1 MLRLFSKVTRL
12 RFNNT
17 FFNTQFM
24 GKRLITTLLVL
35 LTIGVQAFAQS
46 AVSGKVTDEAGEP
59 CVGANVLIKGTTTGT
74 MTDLDGNYSLTDVRK
89 GAILVFSSIGYTSQE
104 VRLGSSSVVNVVL
117 KSDADFLNEVV
128 IVGYGTAKRK
138 DLTGSLTQIDNKLI
152 ASQNSSSATKALEG
166 AVPGIVYASV
176 DGQPGNDAGLRVRG
190 LGSTNV
196 GASNAL
202 VIIDGVP
209 AQGDNPL
216 SNMNQEDIASIT
228 VLKDAASTAIYGSR
242 GANGVILVTTK
253 RGDSGRTK
261 ISFQARA
268 GWNTVGS
275 YKVGQVDNAAGIYE
289 YLWQSIYN
297 SYRYGVNGAG
307 PALNKETGE
316 YYTNIGNPNVSH
328 DAAAEFASQHL
339 FNYIGLN
346 DSFGRNMLGNYMAYN
361 VPGATYTPDGTGS
374 SASST
379 MTGAYLV
386 GTDGKINPNASL
398 LYDDTYADALLKTG
412 FRQQYDL
419 SASGGSDKEDHYL
432 SLGYLTDPSY
442 VPNSRFERI
451 TGRANINVNLFKWL
465 KVGANVGYTR
475 SRTNYQGTYWAAR
488 NSGSNQGN
496 ITRYVNGHTPIVP
509 FYAHDAEGNYIYD
522 KNGDRVR
529 NYLYN
534 STYSPLGQ
542 TGNNYGSTD
551 IMYAMDNDIRE
562 DLTSTL
568 NTRTYIEIPFLDHF
582 TFRTDFAYDKINR
595 TTTVYYNGTTGRAAS
610 MGGYFGKRMNDI
622 EVMNLQHRLT
632 YNQDF
637 GKHHVDAMALFEDSD
652 WEQQTVNWGSADEF
666 IPGFLAAG
674 NFVGR
679 YYGAGSAPTP
689 GYGHDIER
697 MRSWLGRANY
707 IFADKYYVSGSVRR
721 DGSSKFR
728 KENRWG
734 TFWSVGAGWRF
745 TEESFMQDLRDSWLN
760 NGKLRASYGVIGNQ
774 NGIGRYQTYRTWGY
788 STTYQTTN
796 NGQGKP
802 TGDSY
807 KLSMGG
813 LVNTQLT
820 WEETKTF
827 DVGLDLTLFN
837 RIDLTFDWYNRVTG
851 NSQFSQP
858 VSYLAMG
865 QTTLPR
871 NIAELTNR
879 GIELDINADI
889 IRTKDIRWNV
899 AFNITHYT
907 TKLTDLPDDAIPAH
921 AEGLPDGT
929 WEDNQG
935 SWASAGGSQQN
946 ANVYLRGIG
955 RDWFNLY
962 MYKYAGIDQSSGLPM
977 YFHRVTEADHAAG
990 KYKDTEVGG
999 SVKTTNYANASKYE
1013 VGSAIPTFQGGFN
1026 TSFSYKNFYVNA
1038 QFAYQIGGK
1047 FFSRN
1052 YAEYLYNVVDAQMYR
1067 MMFVS
1072 KDVKGNTWT
1081 PNNTGA
1087 GFPMQWYPAGENSY
1101 FSGTSANGGNWSFTD
1116 ESLFSASYLRLKNL
1130 TLGYNVSKSLLNKLR
1145 IDKVVSNIKVF
1156 ASSDNLFILSA
1167 AKAIDPTMSA
1177 SGGYNDVD
1185 SYTFPN
1191 MRTYTIGINLDFNFL
1206 RKC

>member
-1 MLRLFSKVTRL
+1 
-12 RFNNT
+12 
-17 FFNTQFM
+17 M
-24 GKRLITTLLVL
+24 GKRFITALLALLLV
-35 LTIGVQAFAQS
+35 GVQVFAQS

-610 MGGYFGKRMNDI
+610 IGGYFGKRMNDI

-796 NGQGKP
+796 NGTGRP

-1191 MRTYTIGINLDFNFL
+1191 MRTYTIGINLDF
-1206 RKC
+1206 

>member
-1 MLRLFSKVTRL
+1 MLA
-12 RFNNT
+12 
-17 FFNTQFM
+17 
-24 GKRLITTLLVL
+24 LLL
-35 LTIGVQAFAQS
+35 IGVQAFAQS

-522 KNGDRVR
+522 KNGDKVR

-610 MGGYFGKRMNDI
+610 IGGYFGKRMNDI

-796 NGQGKP
+796 NGTGRP

-851 NSQFSQP
+851 NSQFNQP

-935 SWASAGGSQQN
+935 SWASAGGSQQA

-955 RDWFNLY
+955 RDWFSLY
-962 MYKYAGIDQSSGLPM
+962 MYKYAGIDQNSGLPM

-1081 PNNTGA
+1081 PDNTGA

-1191 MRTYTIGINLDFNFL
+1191 MRTYTIGINLDF
-1206 RKC
+1206 

>member
-1 MLRLFSKVTRL
+1 
-12 RFNNT
+12 
-17 FFNTQFM
+17 M
-24 GKRLITTLLVL
+24 GKRFFTALLAL
-35 LTIGVQAFAQS
+35 LLIGVQAFAQS

-74 MTDLDGNYSLTDVRK
+74 MTDLDGNYSLPHVK
-89 GAILVFSSIGYTSQE
+89 QGSILVFSSIGYTSQE

-610 MGGYFGKRMNDI
+610 IGGYFGKRMNDI

-796 NGQGKP
+796 NGTGRP

-962 MYKYAGIDQSSGLPM
+962 MYKYAGIDQNSGLPM

-1081 PNNTGA
+1081 PDNTGA

-1191 MRTYTIGINLDFNFL
+1191 MRTYTIGINLDF
-1206 RKC
+1206 

>member
-1 MLRLFSKVTRL
+1 
-12 RFNNT
+12 
-17 FFNTQFM
+17 M

-268 GWNTVGS
+268 GRNTVGS

-610 MGGYFGKRMNDI
+610 IGGYFGKRMNDI

-796 NGQGKP
+796 NGTGRP

-851 NSQFSQP
+851 NSQFNQP

-865 QTTLPR
+865 QATLPR

-1081 PNNTGA
+1081 PDNTGA

-1191 MRTYTIGINLDFNFL
+1191 MRTYTIGINLDF
-1206 RKC
+1206 

>member
-1 MLRLFSKVTRL
+1 
-12 RFNNT
+12 
-17 FFNTQFM
+17 M

-522 KNGDRVR
+522 KNGDKVR

-610 MGGYFGKRMNDI
+610 IGGYFGKRMNDI

-796 NGQGKP
+796 NGTGRP

-851 NSQFSQP
+851 NSQFNQP

-935 SWASAGGSQQN
+935 SWASAGGSQQA

-962 MYKYAGIDQSSGLPM
+962 MYKYAGVDQNSGLPM

-1052 YAEYLYNVVDAQMYR
+1052 YAEYLYNVVDAQMYS

-1081 PNNTGA
+1081 PDNTGA

-1191 MRTYTIGINLDFNFL
+1191 MRTYTIGINLDF
-1206 RKC
+1206 

>member
-1 MLRLFSKVTRL
+1 
-12 RFNNT
+12 
-17 FFNTQFM
+17 M
-24 GKRLITTLLVL
+24 GKRFFTALLAL
-35 LTIGVQAFAQS
+35 LLIGVQAFAQS

-796 NGQGKP
+796 NGTGRP

-851 NSQFSQP
+851 NSQFNQP

-865 QTTLPR
+865 QTKLPR

-1081 PNNTGA
+1081 PDNTGA

-1191 MRTYTIGINLDFNFL
+1191 MRTYTIGINLDF
-1206 RKC
+1206 

>member
-1 MLRLFSKVTRL
+1 
-12 RFNNT
+12 
-17 FFNTQFM
+17 M

-796 NGQGKP
+796 NGTGRP

-1081 PNNTGA
+1081 PDNTGA

-1191 MRTYTIGINLDFNFL
+1191 MRTYTIGINLDF
-1206 RKC
+1206 

>member
-1 MLRLFSKVTRL
+1 
-12 RFNNT
+12 
-17 FFNTQFM
+17 M

-610 MGGYFGKRMNDI
+610 IGGYFGKRMNDI

-796 NGQGKP
+796 DGTGRP

-1191 MRTYTIGINLDFNFL
+1191 MRTYTIGINLDF
-1206 RKC
+1206 

>member
-1 MLRLFSKVTRL
+1 
-12 RFNNT
+12 
-17 FFNTQFM
+17 M

-522 KNGDRVR
+522 KNGDKVR

-1191 MRTYTIGINLDFNFL
+1191 MRTYTIGINLDF
-1206 RKC
+1206 

>member
-1 MLRLFSKVTRL
+1 M
-12 RFNNT
+12 
-17 FFNTQFM
+17 
-24 GKRLITTLLVL
+24 
-35 LTIGVQAFAQS
+35 
-46 AVSGKVTDEAGEP
+46 
-59 CVGANVLIKGTTTGT
+59 
-74 MTDLDGNYSLTDVRK
+74 
-89 GAILVFSSIGYTSQE
+89 
-104 VRLGSSSVVNVVL
+104 VNVVL

-522 KNGDRVR
+522 KNGDKVR

-796 NGQGKP
+796 NGTGRP

-1081 PNNTGA
+1081 PDNTGA

-1191 MRTYTIGINLDFNFL
+1191 MRTYTIGINLDF
-1206 RKC
+1206 

>member
-1 MLRLFSKVTRL
+1 
-12 RFNNT
+12 
-17 FFNTQFM
+17 M

-610 MGGYFGKRMNDI
+610 IGGYFGKRMNDI

-796 NGQGKP
+796 NGTGRP

-851 NSQFSQP
+851 NSQFNQP

-1081 PNNTGA
+1081 PDNTGA

-1191 MRTYTIGINLDFNFL
+1191 MRTYTIGINLDF
-1206 RKC
+1206 

>member
-1 MLRLFSKVTRL
+1 
-12 RFNNT
+12 
-17 FFNTQFM
+17 M
-24 GKRLITTLLVL
+24 GKRFFTALLAL
-35 LTIGVQAFAQS
+35 LLIGVQAFAQS

-610 MGGYFGKRMNDI
+610 IGGYFGKRMNDI

-796 NGQGKP
+796 NGTGRP

-851 NSQFSQP
+851 NSQFNQP

-935 SWASAGGSQQN
+935 SWASAGGSQQA

-962 MYKYAGIDQSSGLPM
+962 MYKYAGIDQNSGLPM

-1191 MRTYTIGINLDFNFL
+1191 MRTYTIGINLDF
-1206 RKC
+1206 

>member
-1 MLRLFSKVTRL
+1 
-12 RFNNT
+12 
-17 FFNTQFM
+17 M

-89 GAILVFSSIGYTSQE
+89 GAIFVFSSIGYTSQE

-268 GWNTVGS
+268 CWNTVGS

-796 NGQGKP
+796 NGTGRP

-1191 MRTYTIGINLDFNFL
+1191 MRTYTIGINLDF
-1206 RKC
+1206 

>member
-1 MLRLFSKVTRL
+1 
-12 RFNNT
+12 
-17 FFNTQFM
+17 M

-509 FYAHDAEGNYIYD
+509 FYTHDAEGNYIYD

-1081 PNNTGA
+1081 PDNTGA

-1191 MRTYTIGINLDFNFL
+1191 MRTYTIGINLDF
-1206 RKC
+1206 

>member
-1 MLRLFSKVTRL
+1 
-12 RFNNT
+12 
-17 FFNTQFM
+17 M
-24 GKRLITTLLVL
+24 GKRLISTLLVL

-522 KNGDRVR
+522 KNGDKVR

-610 MGGYFGKRMNDI
+610 IGGYFGKRMNDI

-796 NGQGKP
+796 NGTGRP

-1191 MRTYTIGINLDFNFL
+1191 MRTYTIGINLDF
-1206 RKC
+1206 

>member
-1 MLRLFSKVTRL
+1 
-12 RFNNT
+12 
-17 FFNTQFM
+17 M
-24 GKRLITTLLVL
+24 GKRFFTALLAL
-35 LTIGVQAFAQS
+35 LLIGVQAFAQS

-796 NGQGKP
+796 NGTGRP

-851 NSQFSQP
+851 NSQFNQP

-1081 PNNTGA
+1081 PDNTGA

-1191 MRTYTIGINLDFNFL
+1191 MRTYTIGINLDF
-1206 RKC
+1206 

>member
-1 MLRLFSKVTRL
+1 
-12 RFNNT
+12 
-17 FFNTQFM
+17 M

-760 NGKLRASYGVIGNQ
+760 NGKLRASYDVIGNQ

-796 NGQGKP
+796 NGTGRP

-1191 MRTYTIGINLDFNFL
+1191 MRTYTIGINLDF
-1206 RKC
+1206 

>member
-1 MLRLFSKVTRL
+1 
-12 RFNNT
+12 
-17 FFNTQFM
+17 M
-24 GKRLITTLLVL
+24 GKRFFTALLAL
-35 LTIGVQAFAQS
+35 LLIGVQAFAQS
-46 AVSGKVTDEAGEP
+46 AVSGKVTDESGEP

-128 IVGYGTAKRK
+128 IIGYGTAKRK

-1081 PNNTGA
+1081 PDNTGA

-1191 MRTYTIGINLDFNFL
+1191 MRTYTIGINLDF
-1206 RKC
+1206 

>member
-1 MLRLFSKVTRL
+1 
-12 RFNNT
+12 
-17 FFNTQFM
+17 M

-610 MGGYFGKRMNDI
+610 IGGYFGKRMNDI

-745 TEESFMQDLRDSWLN
+745 TEESFMQDLRDNWLN

-796 NGQGKP
+796 NGTGRP

-851 NSQFSQP
+851 NSQFNQP

-935 SWASAGGSQQN
+935 SWASAGGSQQS

-962 MYKYAGIDQSSGLPM
+962 MYKYAGIDQNSGLPM

-1081 PNNTGA
+1081 PDNTGA

-1130 TLGYNVSKSLLNKLR
+1130 TLGYNVSKSLLNRLR

-1191 MRTYTIGINLDFNFL
+1191 MRTYTIGINLDF
-1206 RKC
+1206 

>member
-1 MLRLFSKVTRL
+1 
-12 RFNNT
+12 
-17 FFNTQFM
+17 M
-24 GKRLITTLLVL
+24 GKRLISTLLVL

-760 NGKLRASYGVIGNQ
+760 NGKFRASYGVIGNQ

-1191 MRTYTIGINLDFNFL
+1191 MRTYTIGINLDF
-1206 RKC
+1206 

>member
-1 MLRLFSKVTRL
+1 
-12 RFNNT
+12 
-17 FFNTQFM
+17 M
-24 GKRLITTLLVL
+24 GKRFFTALLAL
-35 LTIGVQAFAQS
+35 LLIGVQAFAQS

-522 KNGDRVR
+522 KNGDKVR

-610 MGGYFGKRMNDI
+610 IGGYFGKRMNDI

-796 NGQGKP
+796 NGTGRP

-851 NSQFSQP
+851 NSQFNQP

-935 SWASAGGSQQN
+935 SWASAGGSQQA

-955 RDWFNLY
+955 RDWFSLY
-962 MYKYAGIDQSSGLPM
+962 MYKYAGIDQNSGLPM

-1081 PNNTGA
+1081 PDNTGA

-1191 MRTYTIGINLDFNFL
+1191 MRTYTIGINLDF
-1206 RKC
+1206 

>member
-1 MLRLFSKVTRL
+1 
-12 RFNNT
+12 
-17 FFNTQFM
+17 M
-24 GKRLITTLLVL
+24 GKRFFTALLAL
-35 LTIGVQAFAQS
+35 LLIGVQAFAQS

-361 VPGATYTPDGTGS
+361 VPGATYTPDGTSS

-522 KNGDRVR
+522 KNGDKVR

-610 MGGYFGKRMNDI
+610 IGGYFGKRMNDI

-637 GKHHVDAMALFEDSD
+637 GKHHVDAMALFEDSN

-796 NGQGKP
+796 NGTGRP

-851 NSQFSQP
+851 NSQFNQP

-935 SWASAGGSQQN
+935 SWASAGGSQQA

-955 RDWFNLY
+955 RDWFSLY
-962 MYKYAGIDQSSGLPM
+962 MYKYAGIDQNSGLPM

-1081 PNNTGA
+1081 PDNTGA

-1191 MRTYTIGINLDFNFL
+1191 MRTYTIGINLDF
-1206 RKC
+1206 

>member
-1 MLRLFSKVTRL
+1 
-12 RFNNT
+12 
-17 FFNTQFM
+17 M
-24 GKRLITTLLVL
+24 GKRFFTALLAL
-35 LTIGVQAFAQS
+35 LLIGVQAFAQS

-522 KNGDRVR
+522 KNGDKVR

-610 MGGYFGKRMNDI
+610 IGGYFGKRMNDI

-1191 MRTYTIGINLDFNFL
+1191 MRTYTIGINLDF
-1206 RKC
+1206 

>member
-1 MLRLFSKVTRL
+1 
-12 RFNNT
+12 
-17 FFNTQFM
+17 M
-24 GKRLITTLLVL
+24 GKRFFTALLAL
-35 LTIGVQAFAQS
+35 LLIGVQAFAQS

-74 MTDLDGNYSLTDVRK
+74 MTDLDGNYSLPHVK
-89 GAILVFSSIGYTSQE
+89 QGSILVFSSIGYTSQE

-610 MGGYFGKRMNDI
+610 IGGYFGKRMNDI

-745 TEESFMQDLRDSWLN
+745 TEESFMQDLRDNWLN

-796 NGQGKP
+796 NGTGRP

-851 NSQFSQP
+851 NSQFNQP

-935 SWASAGGSQQN
+935 SWASAGGSQQS

-962 MYKYAGIDQSSGLPM
+962 MYKYAGIDQNSGLPM

-1081 PNNTGA
+1081 PDNTGA

-1191 MRTYTIGINLDFNFL
+1191 MRTYTIGINLDF
-1206 RKC
+1206 

>member
-1 MLRLFSKVTRL
+1 
-12 RFNNT
+12 
-17 FFNTQFM
+17 M
-24 GKRLITTLLVL
+24 GKRFFTALLAL
-35 LTIGVQAFAQS
+35 LLIGVQVFAQS

-253 RGDSGRTK
+253 RGDSSRTK

-610 MGGYFGKRMNDI
+610 IGGYFGKRMNDI

-796 NGQGKP
+796 NGTGRP

-1191 MRTYTIGINLDFNFL
+1191 MRTYTIGINLDF
-1206 RKC
+1206 

>member
-1 MLRLFSKVTRL
+1 
-12 RFNNT
+12 
-17 FFNTQFM
+17 M
-24 GKRLITTLLVL
+24 GKRLISTLLVL
-35 LTIGVQAFAQS
+35 LTIGVQVFAQS

-610 MGGYFGKRMNDI
+610 IGGYFGKRMNDI

-666 IPGFLAAG
+666 ISGFLAAG

-796 NGQGKP
+796 NGTGRP

-935 SWASAGGSQQN
+935 SWASAGGSQQS

-962 MYKYAGIDQSSGLPM
+962 MYKYAGIDQNSGLPM

-1081 PNNTGA
+1081 PDNTGA

-1130 TLGYNVSKSLLNKLR
+1130 TLGYNVSKSLLNRLR

-1191 MRTYTIGINLDFNFL
+1191 MRTYTIGINLDF
-1206 RKC
+1206 

>member
-1 MLRLFSKVTRL
+1 
-12 RFNNT
+12 
-17 FFNTQFM
+17 M
-24 GKRLITTLLVL
+24 GKRLISTLLVL

-796 NGQGKP
+796 NGTGIP

-1191 MRTYTIGINLDFNFL
+1191 MRTYTIGINLDF
-1206 RKC
+1206 

>member
-1 MLRLFSKVTRL
+1 
-12 RFNNT
+12 
-17 FFNTQFM
+17 M

-542 TGNNYGSTD
+542 TGSNYGSTD

-1081 PNNTGA
+1081 PDNTGA

-1191 MRTYTIGINLDFNFL
+1191 MRTYTIGINLDF
-1206 RKC
+1206 

>member
-1 MLRLFSKVTRL
+1 
-12 RFNNT
+12 
-17 FFNTQFM
+17 M

-796 NGQGKP
+796 NGTGRP

-935 SWASAGGSQQN
+935 SWASAGGSQQA

-962 MYKYAGIDQSSGLPM
+962 MYKYAGVDQNSGLPM

-1191 MRTYTIGINLDFNFL
+1191 MRTYTIGINLDF
-1206 RKC
+1206 

>member
-1 MLRLFSKVTRL
+1 
-12 RFNNT
+12 
-17 FFNTQFM
+17 M
-24 GKRLITTLLVL
+24 GKRLISTLLVL

-610 MGGYFGKRMNDI
+610 IGGYFGKRMNDI

-796 NGQGKP
+796 NGTGRP

-921 AEGLPDGT
+921 VEGLPDGT

-1191 MRTYTIGINLDFNFL
+1191 MRTYTIGINLDF
-1206 RKC
+1206 

>member
-1 MLRLFSKVTRL
+1 
-12 RFNNT
+12 
-17 FFNTQFM
+17 M

-275 YKVGQVDNAAGIYE
+275 YKVGKVDNAAGIYE

-1081 PNNTGA
+1081 PDNTGA

-1191 MRTYTIGINLDFNFL
+1191 MRTYTIGINLDF
-1206 RKC
+1206 

>member
-1 MLRLFSKVTRL
+1 
-12 RFNNT
+12 
-17 FFNTQFM
+17 M
-24 GKRLITTLLVL
+24 GKRFFTALLAL
-35 LTIGVQAFAQS
+35 LLIGVQAFAQS

-522 KNGDRVR
+522 KNGDKVR

-610 MGGYFGKRMNDI
+610 IGGYFGKRMNDI

-796 NGQGKP
+796 NGTGRP

-851 NSQFSQP
+851 NSQFNQP

-935 SWASAGGSQQN
+935 SWASAGGSQQA

-955 RDWFNLY
+955 RDWFSLY
-962 MYKYAGIDQSSGLPM
+962 MYKYAGIDQNSGLPM

-1052 YAEYLYNVVDAQMYR
+1052 YAEYLYNVVDAQMYS

-1081 PNNTGA
+1081 PDNTGA

-1191 MRTYTIGINLDFNFL
+1191 MRTYTIGINLDF
-1206 RKC
+1206 

>member
-1 MLRLFSKVTRL
+1 
-12 RFNNT
+12 
-17 FFNTQFM
+17 M

-745 TEESFMQDLRDSWLN
+745 TEESFMQDLRDSCLN
-760 NGKLRASYGVIGNQ
+760 NGKLCASYGVIGNQ

-1081 PNNTGA
+1081 PDNTGA

-1191 MRTYTIGINLDFNFL
+1191 MRTYTIGINLDF
-1206 RKC
+1206 

>member
-1 MLRLFSKVTRL
+1 
-12 RFNNT
+12 
-17 FFNTQFM
+17 M
-24 GKRLITTLLVL
+24 GKRFFTALLAL
-35 LTIGVQAFAQS
+35 LLIGVQAFAQS

-796 NGQGKP
+796 NGTGRP

-851 NSQFSQP
+851 NSQFNQP

-935 SWASAGGSQQN
+935 SWASAGGSQQA

-962 MYKYAGIDQSSGLPM
+962 MYKYAGVDQNSGLPM

-1191 MRTYTIGINLDFNFL
+1191 MRTYTIGINLDF
-1206 RKC
+1206 

>member
-1 MLRLFSKVTRL
+1 
-12 RFNNT
+12 
-17 FFNTQFM
+17 M

-796 NGQGKP
+796 NGTGRP

-871 NIAELTNR
+871 NIAELINR

-1191 MRTYTIGINLDFNFL
+1191 MRTYTIGINLDF
-1206 RKC
+1206 

>member
-1 MLRLFSKVTRL
+1 
-12 RFNNT
+12 
-17 FFNTQFM
+17 M
-24 GKRLITTLLVL
+24 GKRFFTALLAL
-35 LTIGVQAFAQS
+35 LLIGVQAFAQS

-74 MTDLDGNYSLTDVRK
+74 MTDLDGNYSLPHVK
-89 GAILVFSSIGYTSQE
+89 QGSILVFSSIGYTSQE

-610 MGGYFGKRMNDI
+610 IGGYFGKRMNDI

-796 NGQGKP
+796 NGTGRP

-851 NSQFSQP
+851 NSQFNQP

-935 SWASAGGSQQN
+935 SWASAGGSQQA

-962 MYKYAGIDQSSGLPM
+962 MYKYAGIDQNSGLPM

-1052 YAEYLYNVVDAQMYR
+1052 YAEYLYNVVNAQMYR

-1081 PNNTGA
+1081 PDNTGA

-1191 MRTYTIGINLDFNFL
+1191 MRTYTIGINLDF
-1206 RKC
+1206 

>member
-1 MLRLFSKVTRL
+1 
-12 RFNNT
+12 
-17 FFNTQFM
+17 
-24 GKRLITTLLVL
+24 
-35 LTIGVQAFAQS
+35 
-46 AVSGKVTDEAGEP
+46 
-59 CVGANVLIKGTTTGT
+59 

-610 MGGYFGKRMNDI
+610 IGGYFGKRMNDI

-796 NGQGKP
+796 NGTGRP

-1191 MRTYTIGINLDFNFL
+1191 MRTYTIGINLDF
-1206 RKC
+1206 

>member
-1 MLRLFSKVTRL
+1 
-12 RFNNT
+12 
-17 FFNTQFM
+17 M
-24 GKRLITTLLVL
+24 GKRFFTALLAL
-35 LTIGVQAFAQS
+35 LLIGVQAFAQS

-674 NFVGR
+674 NFV
-679 YYGAGSAPTP
+679 ATMVP
-689 GYGHDIER
+689 
-697 MRSWLGRANY
+697 
-707 IFADKYYVSGSVRR
+707 
-721 DGSSKFR
+721 
-728 KENRWG
+728 
-734 TFWSVGAGWRF
+734 
-745 TEESFMQDLRDSWLN
+745 
-760 NGKLRASYGVIGNQ
+760 
-774 NGIGRYQTYRTWGY
+774 
-788 STTYQTTN
+788 
-796 NGQGKP
+796 
-802 TGDSY
+802 
-807 KLSMGG
+807 
-813 LVNTQLT
+813 
-820 WEETKTF
+820 
-827 DVGLDLTLFN
+827 
-837 RIDLTFDWYNRVTG
+837 
-851 NSQFSQP
+851 
-858 VSYLAMG
+858 
-865 QTTLPR
+865 
-871 NIAELTNR
+871 
-879 GIELDINADI
+879 
-889 IRTKDIRWNV
+889 
-899 AFNITHYT
+899 
-907 TKLTDLPDDAIPAH
+907 
-921 AEGLPDGT
+921 
-929 WEDNQG
+929 
-935 SWASAGGSQQN
+935 
-946 ANVYLRGIG
+946 
-955 RDWFNLY
+955 
-962 MYKYAGIDQSSGLPM
+962 
-977 YFHRVTEADHAAG
+977 EA
-990 KYKDTEVGG
+990 
-999 SVKTTNYANASKYE
+999 
-1013 VGSAIPTFQGGFN
+1013 
-1026 TSFSYKNFYVNA
+1026 
-1038 QFAYQIGGK
+1038 
-1047 FFSRN
+1047 
-1052 YAEYLYNVVDAQMYR
+1052 
-1067 MMFVS
+1067 
-1072 KDVKGNTWT
+1072 
-1081 PNNTGA
+1081 
-1087 GFPMQWYPAGENSY
+1087 
-1101 FSGTSANGGNWSFTD
+1101 
-1116 ESLFSASYLRLKNL
+1116 LRLQVMVM
-1130 TLGYNVSKSLLNKLR
+1130 T
-1145 IDKVVSNIKVF
+1145 
-1156 ASSDNLFILSA
+1156 
-1167 AKAIDPTMSA
+1167 
-1177 SGGYNDVD
+1177 
-1185 SYTFPN
+1185 
-1191 MRTYTIGINLDFNFL
+1191 
-1206 RKC
+1206 

>member
-1 MLRLFSKVTRL
+1 
-12 RFNNT
+12 
-17 FFNTQFM
+17 M
-24 GKRLITTLLVL
+24 GKRFFTALLAL
-35 LTIGVQAFAQS
+35 LLIGVQAFAQS

-152 ASQNSSSATKALEG
+152 ASQNTSSATKALEG

-522 KNGDRVR
+522 KNGDKVR

-610 MGGYFGKRMNDI
+610 IGGYFGKRMNDI

-745 TEESFMQDLRDSWLN
+745 TEESFMQDLRDGWLN

-796 NGQGKP
+796 NGTGRP

-851 NSQFSQP
+851 NSQFNQP

-935 SWASAGGSQQN
+935 SWASAGGSQQA

-955 RDWFNLY
+955 RDWFSLY
-962 MYKYAGIDQSSGLPM
+962 MYKYAGIDQNSGLPM

-1081 PNNTGA
+1081 PDNTGA

-1191 MRTYTIGINLDFNFL
+1191 MRTYTIGINLDF
-1206 RKC
+1206 

>member
-1 MLRLFSKVTRL
+1 
-12 RFNNT
+12 
-17 FFNTQFM
+17 M
-24 GKRLITTLLVL
+24 GKRFFTALLAL
-35 LTIGVQAFAQS
+35 LLIGVQAFAQS

-522 KNGDRVR
+522 KNGDKVR

-610 MGGYFGKRMNDI
+610 IGGYFGKRMNDI

-745 TEESFMQDLRDSWLN
+745 TEESFMQDLRDGWLN

-796 NGQGKP
+796 NGTGRP

-851 NSQFSQP
+851 NSQFNQP

-935 SWASAGGSQQN
+935 SWASAGGSQQA

-955 RDWFNLY
+955 RDWFSLY
-962 MYKYAGIDQSSGLPM
+962 MYKYAGIDQNSGLPM

-1081 PNNTGA
+1081 PDNTGA

-1191 MRTYTIGINLDFNFL
+1191 MRTYTIGINLDF
-1206 RKC
+1206 